1 MMDNKTILN
10 NVNINKQAFA
20 NKLISIYLNDL
31 NKQKFLVETLKTM
44 INQISSGSI
53 IIISNLQNISNIL
66 PYFISRLGIP
76 FSDLIINNN
85 DIINYYINTFKTNKS
100 NLFKNI
106 IINLINIFNFKSSE
120 ITISN
125 KLIEMFE
132 SDDIDIKEMANNTR
146 NNKTEIEE
154 LYESLNSI
162 YNSMKNGSYG
172 NIEQLKLLIKQKKDK
187 VDELGKKSEYLNAKA
202 TIEFFREKI
211 DLVESQINIGNANNV
226 NKTNMIFNNL
236 KIIFNEL
243 YNKNING
250 NISNNSN
257 FFNNF
262 NINHPKIN
270 NSLNTEELNELKKI
284 PLKDRE
290 FFYRDE
296 ELNEGENEYIE
307 FKNYSYPF
315 SQEKIDEIKRQ
326 YCGFLNSQG
335 GRIYIGINDLR
346 IVKGIQ
352 LDYKTR
358 DTIRNELINYTYD
371 FYPKCRIDKI
381 NVYFIPIKSI
391 QTKKSINNL
400 YVIQIII
407 FPGEPYNLYS
417 LTNKGGYIAAL
428 RLPGQCINLTA
439 EEIHS
444 EIIKRGE
451 LLREKYINQK
461 KNEYKDNRDIESEEN
476 ENNTKESNEGIE
488 EITEEDEVSSDETEN
503 KNAKI
508 VYVVKITNID
518 KSLRIKDINRYF
530 NGCKSSYQKFPASK
544 DGKSEGYGEIHF
556 PKKETAKS
564 FITKFNRLS
573 ICGKNQINM
582 KLKKRKVLN

>member
-10 NVNINKQAFA
+10 NVNINKQDLA

-66 PYFISRLGIP
+66 PYFISRLGIT

-132 SDDIDIKEMANNTR
+132 SDDIDIKEMANNKR

-187 VDELGKKSEYLNAKA
+187 VDELEKKSEYLNAKA

-270 NSLNTEELNELKKI
+270 NSLSTEELNELKKI

-391 QTKKSINNL
+391 QTKKFINNL

-428 RLPGQCINLTA
+428 RLPGQCINLAA

-461 KNEYKDNRDIESEEN
+461 KK
-476 ENNTKESNEGIE
+476 
-488 EITEEDEVSSDETEN
+488 
-503 KNAKI
+503 
-508 VYVVKITNID
+508 
-518 KSLRIKDINRYF
+518 
-530 NGCKSSYQKFPASK
+530 
-544 DGKSEGYGEIHF
+544 
-556 PKKETAKS
+556 
-564 FITKFNRLS
+564 
-573 ICGKNQINM
+573 
-582 KLKKRKVLN
+582 